1 VYAPRETVKPHILG
15 ILFAL
20 ALGWMN
26 PCQAMNCREALA
38 LVEHHLGLQPDF
50 SDEYRH
56 YRRTIRSFP
65 ELKQEGLH
73 GGYRIPIM
81 RIGEVWPSDYH
92 EGPNAPQGDPR
103 NFITAFG
110 IDTALFFGFSLLSP
124 RDAEIP
130 DFTEFNGAIRKV
142 NAELLRVGAEPI
154 GMRYYPSLG
163 EVGPSR
169 YIFEF
174 VENSAIP
181 LAQREAAQLHD
192 LSFHSVSIILPND
205 LIDHARLQT
214 RVVEEF
220 GAYLKKIANGEI
232 ANPTKLSR
240 DEVAQAIRVVQMQ
253 RLYELDSLTANFAV
267 AAYSLGLRS
276 LDASHE
282 IINQSLHYHM
292 RNGAA
297 GVPFLRGFLEDA
309 VDKVDPSFFS
319 SWKRERSLWFLH
331 WRSRVKKS
339 ELQHLLKGVL
349 PAFEPF
355 IQQRLAKGDD
365 ALTYGS
371 TADDI
376 CQQMQTKRANIAT
389 AVKRLLYP

>member
-1 VYAPRETVKPHILG
+1 MYAPAETVKPHILG

-20 ALGWMN
+20 ALGWSP
-26 PCQAMNCREALA
+26 PCQALNCREALA
-38 LVEHHLGLQPDF
+38 RVEHHLGLQPDF

-56 YRRTIRSFP
+56 YKRTIRSFP
-65 ELKQEGLH
+65 QLKVEGLH
-73 GGYRIPIM
+73 GGYRIPIL
-81 RIGEVWPSDYH
+81 RIGEVWPSDFH

-110 IDTALFFGFSLLSP
+110 VSTALFFGFSVFSS

-130 DFTEFNGAIRKV
+130 DFSEFNGAIRKV

-154 GMRYYPSLG
+154 GMRYYPCLG
-163 EVGPSR
+163 EVGPTR
-169 YIFEF
+169 YLYEF

-181 LAQREAAQLHD
+181 LAQRDAAQLHD
-192 LSFHSVSIILPND
+192 LSFHSMSIILPND
-205 LIDHARLQT
+205 LIEHARRQT
-214 RVVEEF
+214 RIVEEF
-220 GAYLKKIANGEI
+220 GAYLNKIAQGEI
-232 ANPTKLSR
+232 ANTTKLSR
-240 DEVAQAIRVVQMQ
+240 EEVVQAIRVVQMQ

-276 LDASHE
+276 LEASHE

-292 RNGAA
+292 RNGVA

-309 VDKVDPSFFS
+309 VAKVDPSFFS
-319 SWKRERSLWFLH
+319 SWTRQRTFLFLH
-331 WRSRVKKS
+331 WRSRIKKS

-355 IQQRLAKGDD
+355 IQQRPANDDD
-365 ALTYGS
+365 ALIFGS
-371 TADDI
+371 TADVI
-376 CQQMQTKRANIAT
+376 CQQMQTKRGNIAEAAT
-389 AVKRLLYP
+389 RLLSP

>member
-1 VYAPRETVKPHILG
+1 MYTRTETVKPHFLG

-20 ALGWMN
+20 ALGCSTAC
-26 PCQAMNCREALA
+26 PALNCREALA
-38 LVEHHLGLQPDF
+38 LVERHLGLQPNF

-56 YRRTIRSFP
+56 FERTILSSP
-65 ELKQEGLH
+65 QLKVVGLH
-73 GGYRIPIM
+73 GGYRIPIL

-110 IDTALFFGFSLLSP
+110 LDTALFFGFSLLSP

-130 DFTEFNGAIRKV
+130 DFTEFNGALRKV
-142 NAELLRVGAEPI
+142 NTELIRVGAEPI
-154 GMRYYPSLG
+154 GMRYYPCLG
-163 EVGPSR
+163 EVGPTR
-169 YIFEF
+169 YLFEF
-174 VENSAIP
+174 VENGAIP

-192 LSFHSVSIILPND
+192 LSFHSMSIVLPND
-205 LIDHARLQT
+205 LIAYARRQT
-214 RVVEEF
+214 RVVVEF
-220 GAYLKKIANGEI
+220 SDYLKKIADREI
-232 ANPTKLSR
+232 ANTTKLSR
-240 DEVAQAIRVVQMQ
+240 EEVAQAIRVVQMQ

-276 LDASHE
+276 LETSHE

-297 GVPFLRGFLEDA
+297 GAPFLRGFLEDA
-309 VDKVDPSFFS
+309 VAKVDPSFFS

-331 WRSRVKKS
+331 WRSRIKKS

-355 IQQRLAKGDD
+355 IQQRPAKDDD
-365 ALTYGS
+365 ALIFGS
-371 TADDI
+371 TADVI
-376 CQQMQTKRANIAT
+376 CQQMQTKRGSIAAAAT
-389 AVKRLLYP
+389 RLLNP